1 MLDRTT
7 RPTSVKDAPRQF
19 GDTVVAI
26 AFFGVA
32 GVAMAA
38 WMAAIVWVIWGGIK
52 WIF

>member
-7 RPTSVKDAPRQF
+7 RPTFVKDAPRQL

-32 GVAMAA
+32 GAVMAA
-38 WMAAIVWVIWGGIK
+38 WMGAIVWVIWGGIK